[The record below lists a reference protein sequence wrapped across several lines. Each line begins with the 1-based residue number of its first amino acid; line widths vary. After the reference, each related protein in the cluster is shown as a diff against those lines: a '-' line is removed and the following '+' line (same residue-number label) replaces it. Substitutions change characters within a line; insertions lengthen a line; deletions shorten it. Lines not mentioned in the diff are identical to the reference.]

1 MSDKRLPSIMTSST
15 TKGGAQKVKFMPR
28 VPTTRNKREEEE
40 VKEEEEVEE
49 KRPQQP
55 RTRQNTKKP
64 QQVEEVRGIFAEGI
78 STIGRKTA
86 MPGISSIIGGSGGRR
101 GAAVDMTMACVEPDA
116 VDRAVDMRDMFTA
129 LTALH
134 TPTIID
140 GERFIIEEEELR
152 CVELPPP
159 GESFLLS
166 IPSNSKAEDNNALG
180 GGTLRMH
187 ESGRTSIRLSNG
199 QVYDVHPVVVNLADT
214 YKVVN
219 VESDVAYDLGGIHP
233 KKLSASIKLAN

>member
-1 MSDKRLPSIMTSST
+1 MANGSST
-15 TKGGAQKVKFMPR
+15 TKGGAQKVKFTPR

-55 RTRQNTKKP
+55 RARQNAKKP
-64 QQVEEVRGIFAEGI
+64 VMVEEVRGIFAEGI

-86 MPGISSIIGGSGGRR
+86 MPGISSIIGSSSVGGSGRR

-140 GERFIIEEEELR
+140 GERFIIEEEELT

-166 IPSNSKAEDNNALG
+166 IPHHSDVKNDGTL